1 MTQQNANLL
10 TSETIIMCC
19 TIQLGTKIT
28 PPQKNFLGGL
38 TQSNYCQIKIFTTK
52 DGKKKEKYSACR
64 LADIPQLIKCVCGI
78 PY

>member
-38 TQSNYCQIKIFTTK
+38 TQSNYCQIKIFATK
-52 DGKKKEKYSACR
+52 ERKKLKYSAR
-64 LADIPQLIKCVCGI
+64 STTDTLQLIRCVRGI